1 MPRDRPGAVHHE
13 PSVIAARALQMARS
27 GRSRRCACTATPGGG
42 AQRDRGPLDARGRGA
57 HPTELR
63 MRFLPVGAD
72 ALLVEVDDTAA
83 ATALYD
89 EALRRHVAA
98 VDVVP
103 AARTVLFAGVH
114 DVAALEREVAGW
126 SVTPACRRP
135 TYGRGAHGVRR
146 PGPRGGRAAVGHV
159 HARGGHHP
167 RPARWSS
174 PSVASPASPTAP
186 GCPRS
191 APRPGWRAR
200 APASRPVPWAWPAR
214 SPASTR
220 PPRPAAGSSSGTP
233 TSCCGTTPG
242 RARDADPGTPVRFVE
257 VSR

>member
-1 MPRDRPGAVHHE
+1 
-13 PSVIAARALQMARS
+13 
-27 GRSRRCACTATPGGG
+27 
-42 AQRDRGPLDARGRGA
+42 
-57 HPTELR
+57 

-126 SVTPACRRP
+126 SVTPRPAAGRRTVEVP
-135 TYGRGAHGVRR
+135 TVYDGPDLEAVARLWDMSTREVVTTHTSCPMVVAFCGFA
-146 PGPRGGRAAVGHV
+146 PGFAYCTGLPEERAA
-159 HARGGHHP
+159 
-167 RPARWSS
+167 
-174 PSVASPASPTAP
+174 
-186 GCPRS
+186 
-191 APRPGWRAR
+191 PGWRAR

-242 RARDADPGTPVRFVE
+242 TSPRR
-257 VSR
+257 